1 MRYLHVIFL
10 LLMLVFA
17 AVQYNDPDGLMWVAI
32 YSIPA
37 FWSAVAAFW
46 HPWFSHLPA
55 RLALLAS
62 IAASLLGVVYFWPL
76 TPRFWTK
83 DVWFEVETARE
94 GMGLMIVALVLLVT
108 WYSGHRRQKIIPVA
122 TACPQQAN

>member
-37 FWSAVAAFW
+37 LWSAVAAFW
-46 HPWFSHLPA
+46 RSWFSHLSA

-62 IAASLLGVVYFWPL
+62 IAASLIGVVYFWPL

-108 WYSGHRRQKIIPVA
+108 WYSGHRQRRILPVA
-122 TACPQQAN
+122 PACPQQAN